1 MKVSNTT
8 KVALYIG
15 NIHSAFENDWS
26 RDAAYTIQ
34 SLNYTLYKD
43 RDSRGV
49 VSEITQR
56 TKIEFMIKTPKA
68 SQVKNLYK
76 KMRDEGNLY
85 ASIVFNPDYDEYNN
99 LRGYSSSIVVD
110 GLFCNMREKYT
121 SLDDMS
127 DSRTMFMGTL
137 KVDSITFT
145 PDSAA
150 TNSANL
156 SRLKLNI
163 I

>member
-15 NIHSAFENDWS
+15 NIHSKFENDWG
-26 RDAAYTIQ
+26 RDSAYTIQ

-49 VSEITQR
+49 VGEITQR
-56 TKIEFMIKTPKA
+56 TKIEFVIKSPKA
-68 SQVKNLYK
+68 SQIKNLYK
-76 KMRDEGNLY
+76 KMREEGSIY
-85 ASIVFNPDYDEYNN
+85 ASIVFNPDYDEFNK
-99 LRGYSSSIVVD
+99 LQGYSSSIVVD

-127 DSRTMFMGTL
+127 DSRIMLMGIL
-137 KVDSITFT
+137 KVDSVTFS
-145 PDSAA
+145 PDSAS
-150 TNSANL
+150 TNGTNL